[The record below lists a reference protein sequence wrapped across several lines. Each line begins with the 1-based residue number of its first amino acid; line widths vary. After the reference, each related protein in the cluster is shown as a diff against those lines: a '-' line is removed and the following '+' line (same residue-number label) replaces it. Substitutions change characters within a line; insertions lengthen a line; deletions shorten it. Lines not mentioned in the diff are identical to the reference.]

1 MSTLQNSELRR
12 IETKYPEGISSAAVV
27 KIFQQ
32 KGERF
37 SEATL
42 RKYVQLGLLPTSRR
56 VGIRG
61 RHRGSSGLYPCII
74 VRLANDIKKALEAG
88 QTLEDIRTGTTGL
101 LGEIELLRRAADQ
114 TFERVTEAVVKRH
127 AKKPAVKK
135 QLTAL
140 KKSLEK
146 EIRNLADFVE
156 KLDAKPKR

>member
-61 RHRGSSGLYPCII
+61 TPPRVQRALPLHHR
-74 VRLANDIKKALEAG
+74 AAW
-88 QTLEDIRTGTTGL
+88 RTTSKRPSKQAKPWRTSAPARPAS
-101 LGEIELLRRAADQ
+101 LGEIELLRRASP
-114 TFERVTEAVVKRH
+114 T
-127 AKKPAVKK
+127 KPSNVC
-135 QLTAL
+135 
-140 KKSLEK
+140 
-146 EIRNLADFVE
+146 R
-156 KLDAKPKR
+156 RR